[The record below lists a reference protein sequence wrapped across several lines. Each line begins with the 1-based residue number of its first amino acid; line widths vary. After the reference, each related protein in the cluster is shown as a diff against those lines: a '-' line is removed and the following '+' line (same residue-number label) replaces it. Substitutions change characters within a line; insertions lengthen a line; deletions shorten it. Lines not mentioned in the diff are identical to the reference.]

1 MESLNE
7 DSWMRCI
14 FCETAAERAESDT
27 LYHDDVITAFRDV
40 KPQAPTHI
48 LIVPNEH
55 IASIGDLHR
64 SGNSLVARMFS
75 TAHHLAEAEGIAE
88 GGYRL
93 VMNTGPEAG
102 RMIDHLHL
110 HLLGGKRMSQETM
123 ALRFQDGLG

>member
-1 MESLNE
+1 
-7 DSWMRCI
+7 MRCV
-14 FCETAAERAESDT
+14 FCEIVAGRADCDT
-27 LYHDDVITAFRDV
+27 LYQDGVITAFRDIR
-40 KPQAPTHI
+40 PQAPTHV

-55 IASIGDLHR
+55 IASMEELCR
-64 SGNSLVARMFS
+64 SGNSLVAKMLS

-123 ALRFQDGLG
+123 ALRFKHGLR